1 MNTIRVFFGLIII
14 DYKDLPESNVAITH
28 KAFIIYLIILLVL
41 AAPRPESQIFTR
53 RKLRTVTGGSVV
65 GEKSQ
70 KAKDAIVRV
79 APEAS

>member
-28 KAFIIYLIILLVL
+28 KARIINLIILLVL
-41 AAPRPESQIFTR
+41 AVPRPESQIFTR
-53 RKLRTVTGGSVV
+53 RKLQTVTGGSVV

-70 KAKDAIVRV
+70 KTKDVIVRV